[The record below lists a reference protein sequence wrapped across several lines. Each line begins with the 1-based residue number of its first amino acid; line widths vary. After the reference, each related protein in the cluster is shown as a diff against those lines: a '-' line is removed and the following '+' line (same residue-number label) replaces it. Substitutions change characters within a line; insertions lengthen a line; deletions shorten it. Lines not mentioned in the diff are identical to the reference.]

1 MSPAGAL
8 VPASE
13 TKAQH
18 FISIYVP
25 PAGSAMTVR
34 WRLLPLPLKRHS
46 WRFTPFKSNRISNE
60 ALVSSLWCPT
70 HQDHFR
76 DRGPCYRYQW

>member
-13 TKAQH
+13 TKRSTS
-18 FISIYVP
+18 ILIYVP
-25 PAGSAMTVR
+25 NAGSAVTVR
-34 WRLLPLPLKRHS
+34 WRLLPLPLKRRS
-46 WRFTPFKSNRISNE
+46 WRFTPFKSNRVSNE

-70 HQDHFR
+70 NQDHFR
-76 DRGPCYRYQW
+76 DRGLCYRYRW